1 MPIQWIDRIER
12 GSNMP
17 SDIKGLP
24 PGGGASHSRPTVQA
38 NQNHTASSNVAG
50 NAAATNNGVQQQAAA
65 RPDTVQ
71 LSDQAKAMMKMEQR
85 AAQAPSTNSQKIAQ
99 IRAAL
104 ADGSYTIDA
113 ESVAKK
119 MLDIDALF

>member
-1 MPIQWIDRIER
+1 MP
-12 GSNMP
+12 N
-17 SDIKGLP
+17 DIKGLP

-38 NQNHTASSNVAG
+38 NQNNTASSNVAG
-50 NAAATNNGVQQQAAA
+50 NAASANNNVQQQAAQTAA

-104 ADGSYTIDA
+104 ADGTYTVDA
-113 ESVAKK
+113 EAVAKK